1 MSYLITQDFESE
13 NICGVDYRYEE
24 EYLLLEQ
31 EVDKAYSVTQE
42 GTTNWELVVKD
53 SENILKTKSKD
64 IKLASWWLLG
74 NWKMNNYSTFE
85 EKLKTYIE
93 LLEKYSD
100 ELYPKSKKA
109 KLNTFFW
116 LENNLINDLNVFEKN
131 KNKIINPLIL
141 LELFEKLNFLINE
154 ITQKESSFFKKII
167 SFFKPLA
174 DEYKKTKENLLNPSD
189 NNVKSDQKKLN
200 SKEELNEINDEKD
213 AIRALRSLKNLSS
226 MLSSYYRKSS
236 FVDLKALRITR
247 FLCWLDTQGLPNSE
261 NKKTFLP
268 APLEFEIDEILELK
282 KNEDYE
288 KSFTLIEEMLEV
300 SPFWLDGHFYA
311 YEILDKTGHK
321 NEAEEIK
328 NNLLSF
334 IKTNEGILELKFND
348 GTTFASNK
356 TKNWIEDSLF
366 AEETQNTKE
375 NKTNINEQKLEEIY
389 EFANKDKLK
398 EAMQLLEKE
407 YLLSNTVEE
416 KFNWRLNHAQL
427 AIEFDKKD
435 IALAL
440 LEELEKE
447 ITHYHLDE
455 WNPKLASKVYS
466 LLLTSFSSIDILPQK
481 IEMFYKKLC
490 KTDISNAL
498 EININ

>member
-1 MSYLITQDFESE
+1 MSYLITQDLASE
-13 NICGVDYRYEE
+13 NICGIDYRYEE
-24 EYLLLEQ
+24 DYLNLEQ
-31 EVDKAYSVTQE
+31 EVDKAYSVTQD
-42 GTTNWELVVKD
+42 GPTNWELVVKN
-53 SENILKTKSKD
+53 SEEILISKSKD

-74 NWKMNNYSTFE
+74 NWKLGIYSTFE
-85 EKLKTYIE
+85 EKLKIFVE

-109 KLNTFFW
+109 RFNTFFW
-116 LENNLINDLNVFEKN
+116 LENNLIKDLNVFETN
-131 KNKIINPLIL
+131 KNKITNPLVL
-141 LELFEKLNFLINE
+141 LELFERLNSLINE

-167 SFFKPLA
+167 NFLKPLA
-174 DEYKKTKENLLNPSD
+174 QEYEKSKESPVESSN
-189 NNVKSDQKKLN
+189 NNVKSDPKKNN
-200 SKEELNEINDEKD
+200 SVEELNEINDEKD
-213 AIRALRSLKNLSS
+213 AIKALRNLKNLSS
-226 MLSSYYRKSS
+226 MLSNYYRKNS

-268 APLEFEIDEILELK
+268 APLEFEIDEILEFK

-288 KSFTLIEEMLEV
+288 KSFILIEEMLEV

-328 NNLLSF
+328 NSLLSF

-348 GTTFASNK
+348 GTAFASNK
-356 TKNWIEDSLF
+356 TKNWIEEDSF
-366 AEETQNTKE
+366 KEETQSTKE
-375 NKTNINEQKLEEIY
+375 NKPNTNEQKLEKIY